1 MDIER
6 IIELTLI
13 TAYVVLYFGM
23 PAVAKR
29 IYNPDRRRLIVNKLN
44 VVFLFVML
52 GIVCFV
58 VRDFIVYDLAGDYKV
73 SRLGLVFISVVMF
86 VYTTFFKK
94 KQWFEE

>member
-29 IYNPDRRRLIVNKLN
+29 IYDMERRRLVINKLN

>member
-23 PAVAKR
+23 PAIAKR
-29 IYNPDRRRLIVNKLN
+29 IYNPDRRRSVINKLN

-73 SRLGLVFISVVMF
+73 SRLGLVFITVVMY

>member
-13 TAYVVLYFGM
+13 IGVVAFYFGL

-29 IYNPDRRRLIVNKLN
+29 IYDMETRKRVINRLN
-44 VVFLFVML
+44 VVYLLFSL
-52 GIVCFV
+52 GLVCFV
-58 VRDFIVYDLAGDYKV
+58 VYDFVVYDLAGDYKA
-73 SRLGLVFISVVMF
+73 SRIGLVLITVLMF

-94 KQWFEE
+94 KQWFE

>member
-13 TAYVVLYFGM
+13 TLYVAFYFGM

-29 IYNPDRRRLIVNKLN
+29 IYDPDRRRSVINKLN
-44 VVFLFVML
+44 VVYLFILL
-52 GIVCFV
+52 GLVCFV
-58 VRDFIVYDLAGDYKV
+58 VRDFIIYDLAGDYIT
-73 SRLGLVFISVVMF
+73 SRLGLVIIAVVMF
-86 VYTTFFKK
+86 VYTTFVKK

>member
-1 MDIER
+1 MNIER

-13 TAYVVLYFGM
+13 TVYVVLYFGM
-23 PAVAKR
+23 PAIAKR
-29 IYNPDRRRLIVNKLN
+29 IYDMERRRAVINKLN

-58 VRDFIVYDLAGDYKV
+58 VRDFIVYDLAGDYKI

-94 KQWFEE
+94 KQWFED

>member
-6 IIELTLI
+6 SIELTLI

-23 PAVAKR
+23 PAIAKR
-29 IYNPDRRRLIVNKLN
+29 IYNPERRRLFINKLN

-73 SRLGLVFISVVMF
+73 SRLGLVFISVVMY

>member
-29 IYNPDRRRLIVNKLN
+29 IYNPDRRRSVINKLN

-52 GIVCFV
+52 GIVCFI

-73 SRLGLVFISVVMF
+73 SRLGLVFISVVMY

>member
-13 TAYVVLYFGM
+13 ALYVALYFGM
-23 PAVAKR
+23 PAIAKR
-29 IYNPDRRRLIVNKLN
+29 IYDPDRRRAVINKLN
-44 VVFLFVML
+44 VVFLFILL

-58 VRDFIVYDLAGDYKV
+58 VRDFIVYDLAGDYKI

-94 KQWFEE
+94 KEWFEE

>member
-13 TAYVVLYFGM
+13 TAYVVFYFGM

-29 IYNPDRRRLIVNKLN
+29 IYDPERRRVVINRLN
-44 VVFLFVML
+44 VVYLFILL

>member
-13 TAYVVLYFGM
+13 IGVVAFYFGL

-29 IYNPDRRRLIVNKLN
+29 IYDMETRKRVINSLN
-44 VVFLFVML
+44 VVYLLFSL
-52 GIVCFV
+52 GLVCFV
-58 VRDFIVYDLAGDYKV
+58 VYDFVVYDLAGDYKA
-73 SRLGLVFISVVMF
+73 SRIGLVLITVLMF

-94 KQWFEE
+94 KQWFE

>member
-13 TAYVVLYFGM
+13 IGVVAFYFGM

-29 IYNPDRRRLIVNKLN
+29 IYDMETRIRVINRLN
-44 VVFLFVML
+44 VVYLLFSL
-52 GIVCFV
+52 GLVCFV
-58 VRDFIVYDLAGDYKV
+58 VYDFVVYDLASDYKA
-73 SRLGLVFISVVMF
+73 SRIGLVLITVLMF

-94 KQWFEE
+94 KQWFE

>member
-23 PAVAKR
+23 PAIAKR
-29 IYNPDRRRLIVNKLN
+29 IYNPDRRRSVINKLN

-58 VRDFIVYDLAGDYKV
+58 VRDFIVYDLASDYKI
-73 SRLGLVFISVVMF
+73 SRLGLVFITVVMY

>member
-29 IYNPDRRRLIVNKLN
+29 IYNPDRRRLVINKLN

-58 VRDFIVYDLAGDYKV
+58 VRDFIIYDLAGDYKV

>member
-13 TAYVVLYFGM
+13 AAYVVLYFGM
-23 PAVAKR
+23 PAIAKR
-29 IYNPDRRRLIVNKLN
+29 IYDMDRRRLVINRLN

-58 VRDFIVYDLAGDYKV
+58 VRDFIVYDLASDYKA
-73 SRLGLVFISVVMF
+73 SRLGLVFITVVMY

>member
-13 TAYVVLYFGM
+13 IGVVAFYFGM

-29 IYNPDRRRLIVNKLN
+29 IYDMETRIRVINRLN
-44 VVFLFVML
+44 VVYLLFSL
-52 GIVCFV
+52 GLVCFV
-58 VRDFIVYDLAGDYKV
+58 VRDFIVYDLAGDYKL
-73 SRLGLVFISVVMF
+73 SRLGLVFITVVMY

-94 KQWFEE
+94 KQWFE

>member
-13 TAYVVLYFGM
+13 ALYVAFYFGM

-29 IYNPDRRRLIVNKLN
+29 IYDPNRRRAVINKLN
-44 VVFLFVML
+44 VVFLFILL

-58 VRDFIVYDLAGDYKV
+58 VRDFIVYDLAGDYKI

-94 KQWFEE
+94 KEWFEE

>member
-13 TAYVVLYFGM
+13 TVYVVLYFGM
-23 PAVAKR
+23 PAIAKR
-29 IYNPDRRRLIVNKLN
+29 IYDMERRRAVINKLN
-44 VVFLFVML
+44 VAYLFVLL
-52 GIVCFV
+52 GLVCFV
-58 VRDFIVYDLAGDYKV
+58 VYDFITYDLAGDYKA
-73 SRLGLVFISVVMF
+73 SRLGLVFIAVVMF

>member
-29 IYNPDRRRLIVNKLN
+29 IYNPDRRRLVVNKLN

-73 SRLGLVFISVVMF
+73 SRLGLVFITVVMY

>member
-6 IIELTLI
+6 IIELSLI
-13 TAYVVLYFGM
+13 ALYVAFYFGM
-23 PAVAKR
+23 PAIAKR
-29 IYNPDRRRLIVNKLN
+29 IYDPNRRRTVINKLN
-44 VVFLFVML
+44 VVYLFILL

-58 VRDFIVYDLAGDYKV
+58 VRDFIVYDLAGDYKA

-94 KQWFEE
+94 KEWFEE

>member
-13 TAYVVLYFGM
+13 IGVVAFYFGM

-29 IYNPDRRRLIVNKLN
+29 IYDMETRIRVINRLN
-44 VVFLFVML
+44 VVYLLFSL
-52 GIVCFV
+52 GLVCFV
-58 VRDFIVYDLAGDYKV
+58 VYDFVVYDLAGDYKA
-73 SRLGLVFISVVMF
+73 SRIGLVLITVLMF

-94 KQWFEE
+94 KQWFE

>member
-23 PAVAKR
+23 PAIAKR
-29 IYNPDRRRLIVNKLN
+29 IYNPERRRLIINKLN
-44 VVFLFVML
+44 IVFLFVML

-73 SRLGLVFISVVMF
+73 SRLGLVFITVVMY

>member
-1 MDIER
+1 MNIER

-29 IYNPDRRRLIVNKLN
+29 IYDLDRRRAVINKLN

-58 VRDFIVYDLAGDYKV
+58 VRDFIVYDLASDYKV

>member
-23 PAVAKR
+23 PAIAKR
-29 IYNPDRRRLIVNKLN
+29 IYNPDRRRLVINKLN
-44 VVFLFVML
+44 VVLLFVML

-73 SRLGLVFISVVMF
+73 SRLGLVFITVVMY

>member
-23 PAVAKR
+23 PAIAKR
-29 IYNPDRRRLIVNKLN
+29 IYNPDRRRLVINKLN

>member
-23 PAVAKR
+23 PAIAKR
-29 IYNPDRRRLIVNKLN
+29 IYDSERRRTVINRLN
-44 VVFLFVML
+44 VVYLFIML
-52 GIVCFV
+52 GITCFV
-58 VRDFIVYDLAGDYKV
+58 VRDFIVYDLAGDYKI
-73 SRLGLVFISVVMF
+73 SRIGFVFITVVMY

>member
-29 IYNPDRRRLIVNKLN
+29 IYNPERRRLVINKLN
-44 VVFLFVML
+44 VVYLFIML

-73 SRLGLVFISVVMF
+73 SRLGLVFITVVMY